1 MCFLVSKEQNGGF
14 TTTNSGLSVEIYNY
28 SYLYICVCKWLNQ
41 DLAGYKPKNMRL
53 LQAFFGHDDESS
65 RS

>member
-28 SYLYICVCKWLNQ
+28 NYLYIYVQ
-41 DLAGYKPKNMRL
+41 MASSGFSRYKPKNMRL

>member
-1 MCFLVSKEQNGGF
+1 M
-14 TTTNSGLSVEIYNY
+14 
-28 SYLYICVCKWLNQ
+28 CKWLHQ